1 MIKKLAIILIIIF
14 TIKLNGQIQVIP
26 EGESAFIQATK
37 IERSGN
43 IEYAEKIYKR
53 ILLNQPSHQPSY
65 FQLKNIYTKNGDSK
79 SGIILIETWLI
90 NNPNDHQSQ
99 LALGEFYFRNQQ
111 QAKAIEIWNDFRE
124 TKLINK
130 TMFRLLFHT
139 YVKFGQ
145 TESMESIALEGR
157 EKFNEPHFLSIDL
170 ASYYQSRQTFDR
182 ALNELM
188 ILMRYQ
194 KQYIRYA
201 TDRILIMSDDEG
213 SHSLIDST
221 LNANLEI
228 NPQLREVLAGFYY
241 KTAQFSKSFD
251 QYQLII
257 KNNKNNEWINFA
269 ENLRKEKQYELSIR
283 AYHMMLEDLNTSDPK
298 LIGKILLGLG
308 KSYEDQI
315 IRSKSKLKFVKWFP
329 ENNFFNNQ
337 FIQSPDI
344 DNAPLANS
352 LEHYQSVLALL
363 PNSNSTAR
371 VHYRLAQMQ
380 SRIMRDY
387 EGAKSSFETALKTN
401 PSNELKNL
409 IFFDLGNLLIFS
421 GRYEEAAN
429 YFKPELGEK
438 VSNRTI
444 GYINSLLYDVKMD
457 SVIAYLDSTILTI
470 DPNHKYFNDL
480 FEIHDVI
487 VNYYVDGTR
496 DDKEAFKLFFIA
508 ESLINEYKIQN
519 AVELL
524 EKIRI
529 DFSDALI
536 TPLATLR
543 LAFISVDLNEYEK
556 SIQYALAMENTLLKD
571 WGLALAG
578 EVEENFL
585 GSSEN
590 ALKYYYRLLSE
601 CSTSLLSE
609 PIRIHVRKISQP
621 TES

>member
-111 QAKAIEIWNDFRE
+111 QDKAIEIWNDFRE

-241 KTAQFSKSFD
+241 KTAQFYKSFD

-401 PSNELKNL
+401 PSNELKKL

-421 GRYEEAAN
+421 GRYDEAAN

>member
-1 MIKKLAIILIIIF
+1 MIKKLAIILIINF

-43 IEYAEKIYKR
+43 IEDAKKIYKR

-111 QAKAIEIWNDFRE
+111 QAKAIEIWNDFKE

-145 TESMESIALEGR
+145 TESMESIALKGR
-157 EKFNEPHFLSIDL
+157 EKVNEPHFLSIDL

-188 ILMRYQ
+188 ILTLYQ

-201 TDRILIMSDDEG
+201 TDRILIMSDDKE

-228 NPQLREVLAGFYY
+228 NPLLREVLAGFYY

-251 QYQLII
+251 QYQLIA

-409 IFFDLGNLLIFS
+409 IYFDLGNLLIFS

-487 VNYYVDGTR
+487 VNYYIDGTR

-536 TPLATLR
+536 TPLVTLR

-585 GSSEN
+585 GNSEN

>member
-111 QAKAIEIWNDFRE
+111 QAKAIEIWTDFRE

-145 TESMESIALEGR
+145 TESMESIALKGR

-188 ILMRYQ
+188 ILMLYQ

-201 TDRILIMSDDEG
+201 TDRILIMSDDEE

-221 LNANLEI
+221 LNANLEV
-228 NPQLREVLAGFYY
+228 NPLLREVLAGFYY

-251 QYQLII
+251 QYQLIA

-344 DNAPLANS
+344 DNDPLANS

-387 EGAKSSFETALKTN
+387 EGAKSSFETALKIN

-409 IFFDLGNLLIFS
+409 IYFDIGNLLIFS
-421 GRYEEAAN
+421 GKYEEAAN

-487 VNYYVDGTR
+487 VNYYIDGTR

-536 TPLATLR
+536 TPLVTLR

>member
-111 QAKAIEIWNDFRE
+111 QDKAIEIWTDFRE

-188 ILMRYQ
+188 ILMLYQ

-201 TDRILIMSDDEG
+201 TDRILIMSDDKE

-228 NPQLREVLAGFYY
+228 NPLLREVLAGFYY

-251 QYQLII
+251 QYQLIA

-409 IFFDLGNLLIFS
+409 IYFDIGNLLIFS

-536 TPLATLR
+536 TPLVTLR

>member
-111 QAKAIEIWNDFRE
+111 QDKAIEIWTDFRE

-188 ILMRYQ
+188 ILMLYQ

-201 TDRILIMSDDEG
+201 TDRILIMSDDEE

>member
-1 MIKKLAIILIIIF
+1 MIKKLAIILIINF

-111 QAKAIEIWNDFRE
+111 QAKAIKIWNDFKE

-145 TESMESIALEGR
+145 TESMESIALKGR

-188 ILMRYQ
+188 ILTLYQ

-201 TDRILIMSDDEG
+201 TDRILIMSDDKE

-228 NPQLREVLAGFYY
+228 NPLLREVLAGFYY

-251 QYQLII
+251 QYQLIA

-283 AYHMMLEDLNTSDPK
+283 AYHMMLEDLNSSDPK

-344 DNAPLANS
+344 DNDPLANS

-409 IFFDLGNLLIFS
+409 IYFDLGNLLIFS

-487 VNYYVDGTR
+487 VNYYIDGTR

-536 TPLATLR
+536 TPLVTLR

>member
-53 ILLNQPSHQPSY
+53 ILLNQPSHQPSF
-65 FQLKNIYTKNGDSK
+65 FQLKNIYTKNGDYK

-201 TDRILIMSDDEG
+201 TDRILIMSDDKG

>member
-111 QAKAIEIWNDFRE
+111 QDKAIEIWNDFRE

-145 TESMESIALEGR
+145 TESMKSIALEGR

-241 KTAQFSKSFD
+241 KTAQFYKSFD

-409 IFFDLGNLLIFS
+409 IYFDLGNLLIFS

>member
-111 QAKAIEIWNDFRE
+111 QDKAIEIWTDFRE

-145 TESMESIALEGR
+145 TESMESIALKGR

-170 ASYYQSRQTFDR
+170 ASYYQSRLTFDR

-188 ILMRYQ
+188 ILTLYQ

-201 TDRILIMSDDEG
+201 TDRILIMSDDKE

-228 NPQLREVLAGFYY
+228 NPLLREVLAGFYY

-251 QYQLII
+251 QYQLIA

-283 AYHMMLEDLNTSDPK
+283 AYHMMLEDLNSSDPK

-409 IFFDLGNLLIFS
+409 IYFDLGNLLIFS

-487 VNYYVDGTR
+487 VNYYIDGTR

-536 TPLATLR
+536 TPLVTLR

-585 GSSEN
+585 GNSEN

>member
-111 QAKAIEIWNDFRE
+111 QDKAIEIWNDFRE

-188 ILMRYQ
+188 ILMLYQ

-344 DNAPLANS
+344 DNDPLANS

-387 EGAKSSFETALKTN
+387 EGAKSSFQTALKIN

-409 IFFDLGNLLIFS
+409 IYFDIGNLLIFS

>member
-387 EGAKSSFETALKTN
+387 EGAKSSFETALKIN
-401 PSNELKNL
+401 PSDELKNL
-409 IFFDLGNLLIFS
+409 IYFDLGNLLIFS

-536 TPLATLR
+536 TPLVTLR

>member
-111 QAKAIEIWNDFRE
+111 QAKAIEIWNDFKE

-188 ILMRYQ
+188 ILMLYQ

-409 IFFDLGNLLIFS
+409 IYFDLGNLLIFS

-508 ESLINEYKIQN
+508 ESLINEHKIQN

>member
-79 SGIILIETWLI
+79 SGIILIEKWLI

-111 QAKAIEIWNDFRE
+111 QDKAIEIWNDFRE

-145 TESMESIALEGR
+145 TESMKSIALEGR

-241 KTAQFSKSFD
+241 KTAQFYKSFD

>member
-1 MIKKLAIILIIIF
+1 MIKKLAIILIINF

-111 QAKAIEIWNDFRE
+111 QDKAIEIWTDFRE

-145 TESMESIALEGR
+145 TESMESIALKGR

-188 ILMRYQ
+188 ILMLYQ

-201 TDRILIMSDDEG
+201 TDRILIMSDDEE

-251 QYQLII
+251 QYQLIA

-344 DNAPLANS
+344 DNDPLANS

-487 VNYYVDGTR
+487 VNYYIDGTR

-536 TPLATLR
+536 TPLVTLR

-585 GSSEN
+585 GNSEN

>member
-43 IEYAEKIYKR
+43 IEDAEKIYKR

-65 FQLKNIYTKNGDSK
+65 FQLKNIYKKNGDSK

-111 QAKAIEIWNDFRE
+111 QDKAIEIWTDFRE

-145 TESMESIALEGR
+145 TESMESIALKGR

-188 ILMRYQ
+188 ILMLYQ

-201 TDRILIMSDDEG
+201 TDRILIMSDDEE

-401 PSNELKNL
+401 PSNELKKL

-421 GRYEEAAN
+421 GRYDEAAN

-438 VSNRTI
+438 VNNRTI

-536 TPLATLR
+536 TPLVTLR

-585 GSSEN
+585 GNSEN

>member
-43 IEYAEKIYKR
+43 IEDAEKIYKR

-65 FQLKNIYTKNGDSK
+65 FQLKNIYKKNGDSK

-111 QAKAIEIWNDFRE
+111 QAKAIEIWNDFKE

-145 TESMESIALEGR
+145 TESMESIALKGR

-188 ILMRYQ
+188 ILMLYQ

-201 TDRILIMSDDEG
+201 TDRILIMSDDKE

-228 NPQLREVLAGFYY
+228 NPLLREVLAGFYY

-251 QYQLII
+251 QYQLIA

-409 IFFDLGNLLIFS
+409 IYFDLGNLLIFS

-487 VNYYVDGTR
+487 VNYYIDGTR

-536 TPLATLR
+536 TPLVTLR

>member
-111 QAKAIEIWNDFRE
+111 QAKAIKIWNDFKE

-145 TESMESIALEGR
+145 TESMESIALKGR

-188 ILMRYQ
+188 ILTLYQ

-201 TDRILIMSDDEG
+201 TDRILIMSDDKE

-228 NPQLREVLAGFYY
+228 NPLLREVLAGFYY

-251 QYQLII
+251 QYQLIA

-344 DNAPLANS
+344 DNTPLANS

-409 IFFDLGNLLIFS
+409 IYFDLGNLLIFS

-487 VNYYVDGTR
+487 VNYYIDGTR

-536 TPLATLR
+536 TPLVTLR

>member
-43 IEYAEKIYKR
+43 IEDAEKIYKR

-111 QAKAIEIWNDFRE
+111 QAKAIEIWNDFKE

-145 TESMESIALEGR
+145 TESMESIALKGR

-188 ILMRYQ
+188 ILMLYQ

-201 TDRILIMSDDEG
+201 TDRILIMSDDEE

-228 NPQLREVLAGFYY
+228 NPLLREVLAGFYY

-251 QYQLII
+251 QYQLIA

-409 IFFDLGNLLIFS
+409 IYFDLGNLLIFS

-487 VNYYVDGTR
+487 VNYYIDGTR

-536 TPLATLR
+536 TPLVTLR

>member
-111 QAKAIEIWNDFRE
+111 QAKAIEIWNDFKE

-145 TESMESIALEGR
+145 TESMESIALKGR

-188 ILMRYQ
+188 ILMLYQ

-201 TDRILIMSDDEG
+201 TDRILIMSDDEE

-228 NPQLREVLAGFYY
+228 NPLLREVLAGFYY

-344 DNAPLANS
+344 DNTPLANS

-363 PNSNSTAR
+363 PHSNSTAR

-387 EGAKSSFETALKTN
+387 EGAKSSFETALKIN

-409 IFFDLGNLLIFS
+409 IYFDIGNLLIFS
-421 GRYEEAAN
+421 GKYEEAAN

-487 VNYYVDGTR
+487 VNYYIDGTR

-536 TPLATLR
+536 TPLVTLR

-585 GSSEN
+585 GNSEN

>member
-43 IEYAEKIYKR
+43 IEDAEKIYKR

-65 FQLKNIYTKNGDSK
+65 FQLKNIYKKNGDSK

-99 LALGEFYFRNQQ
+99 LALGEFCFRNQQ
-111 QAKAIEIWNDFRE
+111 QGKAIEIWNDFRE

-201 TDRILIMSDDEG
+201 TDRILIMSDDEE

-228 NPQLREVLAGFYY
+228 NPLLREVLAGFYY

-283 AYHMMLEDLNTSDPK
+283 AYHIMLEDFNTSDPK

-387 EGAKSSFETALKTN
+387 EGANSSFEPALKTN

-487 VNYYVDGTR
+487 MNYYIDGTR

-536 TPLATLR
+536 TPLVTLR

>member
-188 ILMRYQ
+188 ILMLYQ

>member
-43 IEYAEKIYKR
+43 IEDAKKIYKR

-65 FQLKNIYTKNGDSK
+65 FQLKNIFTKNGDSK

-111 QAKAIEIWNDFRE
+111 QAKAIKIWNNFKE

-145 TESMESIALEGR
+145 TESMESIALKGR

-188 ILMRYQ
+188 ILTLYQ

-201 TDRILIMSDDEG
+201 TDRILIMSDDKE

-228 NPQLREVLAGFYY
+228 NPLLREVLAGFYY

-251 QYQLII
+251 QYQLIA

-387 EGAKSSFETALKTN
+387 EGAKSSFETALKIN

-409 IFFDLGNLLIFS
+409 IYFDIGNLLIFS
-421 GRYEEAAN
+421 GKYEEAAN

-487 VNYYVDGTR
+487 MNYYIDGTR

-536 TPLATLR
+536 TPLVTLR

>member
-1 MIKKLAIILIIIF
+1 MIKKLAIIPIIIF

-43 IEYAEKIYKR
+43 IEDAEKIYKR

-111 QAKAIEIWNDFRE
+111 QAKAIEIWNDFKE

-188 ILMRYQ
+188 ILMLYQ

-201 TDRILIMSDDEG
+201 TDRILIMSDDEE

-228 NPQLREVLAGFYY
+228 NPLLREVLAGFYY

-269 ENLRKEKQYELSIR
+269 ENLRKEKQYKLSIR

-344 DNAPLANS
+344 DNDPLANS

-387 EGAKSSFETALKTN
+387 EGAKSSFETALKIN

-409 IFFDLGNLLIFS
+409 IYFDIGNLLIFS

-487 VNYYVDGTR
+487 VNYYIDGTR

-536 TPLATLR
+536 TPLVTLR

>member
-43 IEYAEKIYKR
+43 IEDAEKIYKR

-79 SGIILIETWLI
+79 SGIILIEKWLI

-188 ILMRYQ
+188 ILMLYQ

-201 TDRILIMSDDEG
+201 TDRILIMSDDEE

>member
-111 QAKAIEIWNDFRE
+111 QAKAIEIWNDFKE

-145 TESMESIALEGR
+145 TESMESIALKGR

-170 ASYYQSRQTFDR
+170 ASYYQSRLTFDR

-188 ILMRYQ
+188 ILTLYQ

-201 TDRILIMSDDEG
+201 TDRILIMSDDKE

-228 NPQLREVLAGFYY
+228 NPLLREVLAGFYY

-251 QYQLII
+251 QYQLIA

-283 AYHMMLEDLNTSDPK
+283 AYHMMLEDLNSSDPK

-409 IFFDLGNLLIFS
+409 IYFDLGNLLIFS

-487 VNYYVDGTR
+487 VNYYIDGTR

-536 TPLATLR
+536 TPLVTLR

-585 GSSEN
+585 GNSEN

>member
-157 EKFNEPHFLSIDL
+157 EKFNAPHFLSIDL

-201 TDRILIMSDDEG
+201 TDRILIMSEDEG

-251 QYQLII
+251 QYQLITN
-257 KNNKNNEWINFA
+257 NNKNNEWINFA

-344 DNAPLANS
+344 NNAPLANS

-387 EGAKSSFETALKTN
+387 EGAKSSFDTALKTN
-401 PSNELKNL
+401 PSNELKEL
-409 IFFDLGNLLIFS
+409 IYFDLGNLLIFS

-429 YFKPELGEK
+429 YFKPEFGEK

-585 GSSEN
+585 GSNEN

-609 PIRIHVRKISQP
+609 PIRIHLRNISLP

>member
-111 QAKAIEIWNDFRE
+111 QAKAIKIWNYFKE

-145 TESMESIALEGR
+145 TESMESIALKGR

-188 ILMRYQ
+188 ILTLYQ

-201 TDRILIMSDDEG
+201 TDRILIMSDDKE

-228 NPQLREVLAGFYY
+228 NPLLREVLAGFYY

-251 QYQLII
+251 QYQLIA

-283 AYHMMLEDLNTSDPK
+283 AYHMMLEDLNSSDPK

-308 KSYEDQI
+308 KYYEDQI

-387 EGAKSSFETALKTN
+387 EGAKSSFETALKIN

-409 IFFDLGNLLIFS
+409 IYFDIGNLLIFS

-487 VNYYVDGTR
+487 VNYYIDGTR

-536 TPLATLR
+536 TPLVTLR

>member
-111 QAKAIEIWNDFRE
+111 QDKAIEIWTDFRE

-145 TESMESIALEGR
+145 TESMESIALKGR

-188 ILMRYQ
+188 ILMLYQ

-201 TDRILIMSDDEG
+201 TDRILIMSDDEE

-228 NPQLREVLAGFYY
+228 NPLLREVLAGFYY

-409 IFFDLGNLLIFS
+409 IYFDLGNLLIFS

-487 VNYYVDGTR
+487 VNYYIDGTR

-536 TPLATLR
+536 TPLVTLR

>member
-43 IEYAEKIYKR
+43 IEDAEKIYKR

-111 QAKAIEIWNDFRE
+111 QYKAIEIWTDFRE

-188 ILMRYQ
+188 ILMLYQ

-201 TDRILIMSDDEG
+201 TDRILIMSDDEE

-228 NPQLREVLAGFYY
+228 NPILREVLAGFYY

-344 DNAPLANS
+344 DNDPLANS

-387 EGAKSSFETALKTN
+387 EGAKSSFQTAIKIN
-401 PSNELKNL
+401 PSDELKNL
-409 IFFDLGNLLIFS
+409 IYFDIGNLLIFS

-536 TPLATLR
+536 TPLVTLR

>member
-43 IEYAEKIYKR
+43 IEDAEKIYKR

-111 QAKAIEIWNDFRE
+111 QDKAIEIWTDFRE

-145 TESMESIALEGR
+145 TESMESIALKGR

-201 TDRILIMSDDEG
+201 TDRILIMSDDEE

-228 NPQLREVLAGFYY
+228 NPLLREVLAGFYY

-251 QYQLII
+251 QYQLIA

-401 PSNELKNL
+401 PSNALKNL

-421 GRYEEAAN
+421 GRYAEAAN

-487 VNYYVDGTR
+487 VNYYIDGTR

-536 TPLATLR
+536 TPLVTLR

>member
-1 MIKKLAIILIIIF
+1 MIKKLEIILIIIF

-43 IEYAEKIYKR
+43 IEDAEKIYKR

-111 QAKAIEIWNDFRE
+111 QAKAIKIWNDFKE

-188 ILMRYQ
+188 ILTLYQ

-201 TDRILIMSDDEG
+201 TDRILIMSDDEE

-228 NPQLREVLAGFYY
+228 NPLLREVLAGFYY

-251 QYQLII
+251 QYQLIA

-409 IFFDLGNLLIFS
+409 IYFDLGNLLIFS

-487 VNYYVDGTR
+487 VNYYIDGTR

-536 TPLATLR
+536 TPLVTLR

>member
-111 QAKAIEIWNDFRE
+111 QAKAIEIWNDFKE

-188 ILMRYQ
+188 ILTLYQ

-201 TDRILIMSDDEG
+201 TDRILIMSDDKE

-228 NPQLREVLAGFYY
+228 NPLLREVLAGFYY

-409 IFFDLGNLLIFS
+409 IYFDLGNLLIFS

-487 VNYYVDGTR
+487 VNYYIDGTR

>member
-111 QAKAIEIWNDFRE
+111 QDKAIEIWNDFRE

-145 TESMESIALEGR
+145 TESMESIALKGR

-188 ILMRYQ
+188 ILTLYQ

-387 EGAKSSFETALKTN
+387 EGAKSSFQTALKIN
-401 PSNELKNL
+401 PSDELKNL
-409 IFFDLGNLLIFS
+409 IYFDIGNLLIFS

-496 DDKEAFKLFFIA
+496 EDKEAFKLFFIA

-536 TPLATLR
+536 TPLVTLR

>member
-111 QAKAIEIWNDFRE
+111 QAKAIKIWNDFKE

-145 TESMESIALEGR
+145 TESMESIALKGR

-188 ILMRYQ
+188 ILTLYQ

-201 TDRILIMSDDEG
+201 TDRILIMSDDKE

-228 NPQLREVLAGFYY
+228 NPLLREVLAGFYY

-251 QYQLII
+251 QYQLIA

-409 IFFDLGNLLIFS
+409 IYFDLGNLLIFS

-487 VNYYVDGTR
+487 VNYYIDGTR

-536 TPLATLR
+536 TPLVTLR

>member
-111 QAKAIEIWNDFRE
+111 QAKAIEIWNDFKE

-145 TESMESIALEGR
+145 TESMESIALKGR

-188 ILMRYQ
+188 ILTLYQ

-201 TDRILIMSDDEG
+201 TDRILIMSDDKE

-228 NPQLREVLAGFYY
+228 NPLLREVLAGFYY

-251 QYQLII
+251 QYQLIA

-283 AYHMMLEDLNTSDPK
+283 AYHMMLEDLNSSDPK

-409 IFFDLGNLLIFS
+409 IYFDLGNLLIFS

-487 VNYYVDGTR
+487 VNYYIDGTR

-536 TPLATLR
+536 TPLVTLR

>member
-1 MIKKLAIILIIIF
+1 
-14 TIKLNGQIQVIP
+14 
-26 EGESAFIQATK
+26 
-37 IERSGN
+37 
-43 IEYAEKIYKR
+43 
-53 ILLNQPSHQPSY
+53 
-65 FQLKNIYTKNGDSK
+65 
-79 SGIILIETWLI
+79 
-90 NNPNDHQSQ
+90 
-99 LALGEFYFRNQQ
+99 
-111 QAKAIEIWNDFRE
+111 
-124 TKLINK
+124 
-130 TMFRLLFHT
+130 
-139 YVKFGQ
+139 
-145 TESMESIALEGR
+145 MESIALEGR

-188 ILMRYQ
+188 ILMLYQ

-201 TDRILIMSDDEG
+201 TDRILIMSDDEE

>member
-111 QAKAIEIWNDFRE
+111 QAKAIKIWNDFKE

-145 TESMESIALEGR
+145 TESMESIALKGR

-188 ILMRYQ
+188 ILTLYQ

-201 TDRILIMSDDEG
+201 TDRILIMSDDKE

-228 NPQLREVLAGFYY
+228 NPLLREVLAGFYY

-409 IFFDLGNLLIFS
+409 IYFDLGNLLIFS

-487 VNYYVDGTR
+487 VNYYIDGTR

-536 TPLATLR
+536 TPLVTLR

>member
-1 MIKKLAIILIIIF
+1 MIEKLAIILIIIF

-124 TKLINK
+124 IKLINK

-182 ALNELM
+182 ALNQLM

-344 DNAPLANS
+344 DNAPLVNS

-387 EGAKSSFETALKTN
+387 ESAKSSFETALKTN

-421 GRYEEAAN
+421 GKYEEAAN

-536 TPLATLR
+536 TPLVTLR

>member
-111 QAKAIEIWNDFRE
+111 QAKAIEIWNDFKE

-145 TESMESIALEGR
+145 TESMESIALKGR

-188 ILMRYQ
+188 ILMLYQ

-201 TDRILIMSDDEG
+201 TDRILIMSDDEE

-228 NPQLREVLAGFYY
+228 NPLLREVLAGFYY

-251 QYQLII
+251 QYQLIA

-344 DNAPLANS
+344 DNTPLANS

-363 PNSNSTAR
+363 PHSNSTAR

-409 IFFDLGNLLIFS
+409 IYFDLGNLLIFS

-487 VNYYVDGTR
+487 VNYYIDGTR

-536 TPLATLR
+536 TPLVTLR

-585 GSSEN
+585 GNSEN